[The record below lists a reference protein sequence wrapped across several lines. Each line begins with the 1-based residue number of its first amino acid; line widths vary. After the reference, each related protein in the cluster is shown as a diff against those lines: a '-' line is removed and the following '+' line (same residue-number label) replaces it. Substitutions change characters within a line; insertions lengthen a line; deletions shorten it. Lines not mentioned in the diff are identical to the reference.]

1 MTLLGNVPREP
12 RVSTR
17 PPQVRGVVCKREG
30 RQTFSVAPI
39 QSVRL
44 TAGSRGAQ
52 EIGIP
57 IKLLQTRR
65 RALLTG
71 GAWIETLTVLARLA
85 LRDCRALLTG
95 GAWIETAT

>member
-17 PPQVRGVVCKREG
+17 SPQVRGVVCKREG

-65 RALLTG
+65 RAPLTG
-71 GAWIETLTVLARLA
+71 GAWIETGSGSAGTRGAGG
-85 LRDCRALLTG
+85 RAPLTG
-95 GAWIETAT
+95 GA

>member
-71 GAWIETLTVLARLA
+71 GAWIETVCCEEAR
-85 LRDCRALLTG
+85 
-95 GAWIETAT
+95 

>member
-1 MTLLGNVPREP
+1 MTLLGDVPREP

-71 GAWIETLTVLARLA
+71 GAWIETPSRPTCKTMLSPRSPH
-85 LRDCRALLTG
+85 G
-95 GAWIETAT
+95 GRVD